1 MPGCGADVL
10 LALKVKNIDIV
21 IREVNRLPPVKGT
34 MRCSHARFLK
44 VNDARR
50 AREELSIITGTQWMP
65 AVLPLVMV
73 IKNRQEAV
81 FRI

>member
-1 MPGCGADVL
+1 
-10 LALKVKNIDIV
+10 
-21 IREVNRLPPVKGT
+21 
-34 MRCSHARFLK
+34 MRRSQARFLK
-44 VNDARR
+44 VNYARR